1 MSQPSTPDLPS
12 PSAPDSLPPMSPPP
26 PEAPHLPPTPP
37 LPPHLPPSA
46 ACLPIPNNSQQMW
59 ASLSVNAPPT
69 YAHPYSATFYS
80 PAYPPVPYHH
90 SYSGGISAAPLQP
103 WGHAQY
109 PVAPLAPFR
118 TDLSAAHHATTGEE
132 DSPARDMRGYVAN
145 GLEDR
150 AALGCGNSAA
160 PSSTAVARLGKSY
173 PNKEISKGVW
183 EFRVEV
189 VDDNIKHTFNA
200 QTDMKWY
207 EFLDVVHR
215 HFERPRSEVRVA
227 FWISGDAGA
236 MSYLASEYDWNDAIA
251 RLLGKVRSAR
261 MRVVSMEIKNMQ
273 PSTTLKAHGTKR
285 GKEKRRREDDIP
297 PESTPDMLDH
307 ILELRQ
313 HLLCQA
319 HSKPGNKVY
328 CTIEQSGEDGK
339 GGHRQLTSGQISLW
353 AKLISLRKTNK
364 FTRPNVKPFDHPPTK
379 KSRATHTPPEVHVSV
394 NITPASEAGSS
405 KMQATYVPSGS
416 LSPAP
421 SPSGPDVTRT
431 RGAGGPPVQ
440 VIDTVSDSS
449 LLSPSSSGPA
459 QPISNSLP
467 VPGSIVPV
475 PGPIVPTPVP
485 AQEPIIPHPSL
496 LLVLLDCLGTS
507 TLPSLMNVL
516 LLMDA
521 YHPVGPRYVGLHD
534 ELTDMGIDDVVD
546 LYSLPVELLATFGW
560 LRQGSACHLQ
570 SFCRDRLLIPLGF
583 VEEIVSNDHII
594 LNDSPSTQQMGV
606 SGSEIGNDK
615 LTADVVQV
623 WLDEGEEIDEHQM
636 SVRSGEVDESEV
648 TDVRQ
653 SVKTE
658 FDGE

>member
-1 MSQPSTPDLPS
+1 M
-12 PSAPDSLPPMSPPP
+12 
-26 PEAPHLPPTPP
+26 
-37 LPPHLPPSA
+37 
-46 ACLPIPNNSQQMW
+46 
-59 ASLSVNAPPT
+59 
-69 YAHPYSATFYS
+69 
-80 PAYPPVPYHH
+80 
-90 SYSGGISAAPLQP
+90 
-103 WGHAQY
+103 
-109 PVAPLAPFR
+109 APLAPFR

-132 DSPARDMRGYVAN
+132 DSPAHDMRGYVAN

-183 EFRVEV
+183 EFHVEV

-200 QTDMKWY
+200 HTDMKWY
-207 EFLDVVHR
+207 EFLDEVHR
-215 HFERPRSEVRVA
+215 HFERPRSEVHVA
-227 FWISGDAGA
+227 FRISGDAGA

-251 RLLGKVRSAR
+251 WLLGKVWSTW
-261 MRVVSMEIKNMQ
+261 MRAVSMEIKNMQ
-273 PSTTLKAHGTKR
+273 PSTTLKAHSTKR
-285 GKEKRRREDDIP
+285 GKEKCRREDDIP
-297 PESTPDMLDH
+297 PESTLDMLDH

-328 CTIEQSGEDGK
+328 CTIEQLGEDGK
-339 GGHRQLTSGQISLW
+339 GGHRQLTSRQISLW
-353 AKLISLRKTNK
+353 AKLIL
-364 FTRPNVKPFDHPPTK
+364 FDHPPTK
-379 KSRATHTPPEVHVSV
+379 KSRATHALPEVHVSV

-405 KMQATYVPSGS
+405 KMQVTYVPSGS

-421 SPSGPDVTRT
+421 SPSGPDVTCT

-449 LLSPSSSGPA
+449 LPSPSPSGPA

-467 VPGSIVPV
+467 VLGSIVPV

-485 AQEPIIPHPSL
+485 AQEPIIPHQSL

-570 SFCRDRLLIPLGF
+570 SFCCDRLLIPLGF
-583 VEEIVSNDHII
+583 VEEIVSNNHII

-623 WLDEGEEIDEHQM
+623 WLDEGEEINEHQM
-636 SVRSGEVDESEV
+636 SVRSGEVDE
-648 TDVRQ
+648 
-653 SVKTE
+653 
-658 FDGE
+658 GEQGGEEEGGDMATQDM